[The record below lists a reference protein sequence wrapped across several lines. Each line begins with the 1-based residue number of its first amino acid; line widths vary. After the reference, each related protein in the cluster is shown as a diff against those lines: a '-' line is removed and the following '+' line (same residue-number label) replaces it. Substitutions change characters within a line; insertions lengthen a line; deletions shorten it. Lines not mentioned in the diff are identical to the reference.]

1 MQENVREFQVG
12 PDPDGRTWTVRF
24 VWLQTAI
31 SIRHADAVDVKFLVS
46 DGEITEEKVISLPHP
61 ILRRI
66 SLRDGH
72 PITDPWCMRLVAA
85 HLKFMIESGEDME
98 KTLVTMSEQDIARA
112 GTAGAA
118 APAGAAR

>member
-31 SIRHADAVDVKFLVS
+31 SIRHADAVDVKFLVN
-46 DGEITEEKVISLPHP
+46 DGEVTEEKVISLPHP

-66 SLRDGH
+66 SLRGGH
-72 PITDPWCMRLVAA
+72 PITDPWCMRLAAA
-85 HLKFMIESGEDME
+85 HLNFMIESGEDME